1 MALQKG
7 DKKNFQTLL
16 NAASNGHLALLECL
30 DAASGETRSV
40 VCAVNHVGEEYEFVP
55 LAKLF
60 TGNPYDEIT
69 PLT

>member
-16 NAASNGHLALLECL
+16 TAASNGHLALLECV
-30 DAASGETRSV
+30 DSSSGETRSV

-60 TGNPYDEIT
+60 RGNPYDEIT
-69 PLT
+69 PPT